1 MQFVEL
7 PKTPCSSGLVVTVAD
22 PVNLSR
28 KQQNDALSTFVHFG
42 CVYLCRTKQIRLVVG
57 ACDYLNR
64 TSIVGL
70 MAVIAIMN
78 AEATSFSQNVILP
91 NRCFAETSFC
101 RIIFSLKNNITER
114 ILTESLNYRNF
125 IMPNDIFPNRCSAER
140 FFSESWCSRNI
151 ICPNVIFPKLYGAEC
166 HFTEHDVTL

>member
-101 RIIFSLKNNITER
+101 RIIFFAKKQHHRTYLDR
-114 ILTESLNYRNF
+114 IVELPKFYN
-125 IMPNDIFPNRCSAER
+125 AER
-140 FFSESWCSRNI
+140 HFSESLFSR
-151 ICPNVIFPKLYGAEC
+151 
-166 HFTEHDVTL
+166 TLFFRIVV